1 MTKYINNMV
10 TLFVIGVV
18 LLILIPL
25 PAFFLDVLLICNISL
40 SLCIL
45 LITMYIKESLEF
57 SVFPSVL
64 LITTLFRIGLN
75 VSSTRLILGHGGEA
89 GKVIKAFGE
98 FVIGGNAV
106 VGFIV
111 FLIIVIVQFMV
122 ITKGAERVAEVS
134 ARFTLDAMPGKQMA
148 IDADLNSGMIDEKT
162 ARQRR
167 SKIQREAD
175 FYGAMDGA
183 SKFVKGDAIVS
194 IIVVCINIIGGTII
208 GMVTGGHTFTEVLS
222 IYTIATVGDGLVSQ
236 IPALMV
242 STATGMIV
250 TRAASENN
258 LGYDLSRQIMSYP
271 IIFCI
276 TGGVLLLL
284 CVIPGFPAPVLL
296 VLGALLM
303 VLGIKMNKNKK
314 KPVTEEDEEK
324 RPVSELE
331 FYKNPDNIYTL
342 LNVEPLEMEF
352 GYSLLPLVDERK
364 GGTFVDRVVMLRRQ
378 FASDMGFVIPAV
390 QLRDNMSLNPNQYII
405 KIRGEEIARGEVL
418 VDYYL
423 AMNPGGDSNEIEGID
438 TVEPAF
444 GISAKWVDEE
454 NRETAEMYGYTVI
467 DALSVIIT
475 HLSEIIKKHAHELL
489 GRKEVTMLLDNLKRT
504 DKQLVEDVIPN
515 IIGLGGLQKI
525 LCALLSEQIPIK
537 DMDTILETVADM
549 GSTVKDNDLLTE
561 YVRQALRRT
570 ITRKFAEKGSLK
582 AITVNAE
589 LENIII
595 GSVKHGDHGNYL
607 AMEPE
612 TMQKIV
618 KEHVRAVDKIRDMV
632 HTPVVLTSPVVRL
645 YYEKMIRQFSAD
657 TVVLSYNEIE
667 SDVQVQSVASVA
679 V

>member
-1 MTKYINNMV
+1 MTKYLNSLV
-10 TLFVIGVV
+10 TFFVIGIV

-25 PAFFLDVLLICNISL
+25 PAFFLDVLLLCNISL

-45 LITMYIKESLEF
+45 LITMYVKEPLEF

-64 LITTLFRIGLN
+64 LISTLFRIGLN

-89 GKVIKAFGE
+89 GRVIKTFGE

-111 FLIIVIVQFMV
+111 FLIIVVVQFMV

-162 ARQRR
+162 ARLRR
-167 SKIQREAD
+167 SKVQREAD

-208 GMVTGGHTFTEVLS
+208 GMVTGGHTFSEVLS

-236 IPALMV
+236 LPALMV

-250 TRAASENN
+250 TRAASENA
-258 LGYDLSRQIMSYP
+258 LGHDLSRQMISYP
-271 IIFCI
+271 IIFSI

-284 CVIPGFPAPVLL
+284 CVVPGFPVGILL
-296 VLGALLM
+296 VMGGLLIYLGTYM
-303 VLGIKMNKNKK
+303 SRKK
-314 KPVTEEDEEK
+314 KAPALADEEP

-331 FYKNPDNIYTL
+331 FYKTPENIYTL
-342 LNVEPLEMEF
+342 LTVEALEMEF

-378 FASDMGFVIPAV
+378 FATEMGFVIPAV
-390 QLRDNMSLNPNQYII
+390 QLRDNMSLNPNQYVI
-405 KIRGEEIARGEVL
+405 KLRGEEIARGEVL
-418 VDYYL
+418 VDHYL
-423 AMNPGGDSNEIEGID
+423 AMNPGADGEEIEGID

-444 GISAKWVDEE
+444 GIQAKWISEE
-454 NRETAEMYGYTVI
+454 NREAAEMYGYTLI

-475 HLSEIIKKHAHELL
+475 HLSEMIKKHAHELL
-489 GRKEVTMLLDNLKRT
+489 GRKEISMLLDNLKKT
-504 DKQLVEDVIPN
+504 DKQLVEDVVPN

-525 LCALLSEQIPIK
+525 LCTLLGEQIPIR
-537 DMDTILETVADM
+537 DLDTILETIADM
-549 GSTVKDNDLLTE
+549 GTTVKDTDLLTE

-570 ITRKFAEKGSLK
+570 ITRKFADKGSLK
-582 AITVNAE
+582 AITVNPE
-589 LENIII
+589 LENMII
-595 GSVKHGDHGNYL
+595 GSVKHSDHGAYL
-607 AMEPE
+607 SMEPE
-612 TMQKIV
+612 TMRKIV
-618 KEHVRAVDKIRDMV
+618 KEHTRAVDRIRGMV
-632 HTPVVLTSPVVRL
+632 RTPVVLTSPVVRL
-645 YYEKMIRQFSAD
+645 YYEQMIRQFSAE

>member
-1 MTKYINNMV
+1 MTKLLNNVV
-10 TLFVIGVV
+10 TFFVIGIV

-25 PAFFLDVLLICNISL
+25 PSFFLDVLLICNISL

-45 LITMYIKESLEF
+45 LITMYVKEPLEF

-75 VSSTRLILGHGGEA
+75 VSSTRLILGHDGEA
-89 GKVIKAFGE
+89 GQVIKTFGQ

-111 FLIIVIVQFMV
+111 FLIIVIVQFVV

-167 SKIQREAD
+167 VKIQREAD

-194 IIVVCINIIGGTII
+194 IIVVCINIIGGSII
-208 GMVTGGHTFTEVLS
+208 GIVTGGHSFSEVLA

-236 IPALMV
+236 LPALMV

-250 TRAASENN
+250 TRAASDNN
-258 LGYDLSRQIMSYP
+258 LGYDLSRQMMAYP
-271 IIFCI
+271 VIFTI
-276 TGGVLLLL
+276 TGGMLLLL
-284 CVIPGFPAPVLL
+284 CVIPGFPIGILL
-296 VLGALLM
+296 VLGGLM
-303 VLGIKMNKNKK
+303 ISLGVSIGRKK
-314 KPVTEEDEEK
+314 KLPAETEAEDK

-331 FYKNPDNIYTL
+331 FYKNPENIYTL
-342 LNVEPLEMEF
+342 LNVEQVEMEF

-364 GGTFVDRVVMLRRQ
+364 GGAFVDRVVMLRRQ
-378 FASDMGFVIPAV
+378 FAAEMGFVVPAV
-390 QLRDNMSLNPNQYII
+390 RLRDNMSLNPNQYII
-405 KIRGEEIARGEVL
+405 KLRGEEIARGEVL
-418 VDYYL
+418 VGFYL
-423 AMNPGGDSNEIEGID
+423 AMNPGGESGNIEGID

-444 GISAKWVDEE
+444 GIQAKWVNEE
-454 NRETAEMYGYTVI
+454 SRETAEMYGYTVI

-475 HLSEIIKKHAHELL
+475 HLSESIKKHAHELL
-489 GRKEVTMLLDNLKRT
+489 GRKEVNMLLDNLKKT
-504 DKQLVEDVIPN
+504 NKQLVEDVIPN
-515 IIGLGGLQKI
+515 IIELGGLQKI
-525 LCALLSEQIPIK
+525 LCALLSEQIPIR
-537 DMDTILETVADM
+537 DMDTILETIADM
-549 GSTVKDNDLLTE
+549 GVTVKDIDLLTE
-561 YVRQALRRT
+561 YVRQALKRT

-582 AITVNAE
+582 VITVNPE
-589 LENIII
+589 LENMII
-595 GSVKHGDHGNYL
+595 GSVKHSDHGSYL
-607 AMEPE
+607 SMEPE

-618 KEHVRAVDKIRDMV
+618 KEHVRAVDKIRDIV
-632 HTPVVLTSPVVRL
+632 RTPVVLTSPVVRL
-645 YYEKMIRQFSAD
+645 YYQKLIRQFSTE
-657 TVVLSYNEIE
+657 TVVLSFNEIE
-667 SDVQVQSVASVA
+667 ADVQVQSVGSVA

>member
-194 IIVVCINIIGGTII
+194 IIVVCINIIGGTVI

-258 LGYDLSRQIMSYP
+258 LGFDLSRQIMAYP

-303 VLGIKMNKNKK
+303 ILGIRMNKNKK

-549 GSTVKDNDLLTE
+549 GPTVKDNDLLTE